1 MKRLSFVLLVTIV
14 VGLFGAGSVFAQG
27 TWNTGI
33 DIQNLTGTAGTVTVA
48 FYNADGSDAGSLNSA
63 IDAWGSLNFYLP
75 LESAP
80 PEGGQYSA
88 VVSSDVMVGVTSS
101 QANYDLGG
109 SDIYLGTSQPQDKL
123 NFPLVYRNHTSGN
136 WNTKLVI
143 QNASDTAQTVT
154 LSLYS
159 VGETAPDAT
168 DTATIQPYA
177 AYVFDIADAEYAA
190 FGPYGSAVVE
200 GTAPLAGVADNIRN
214 PGTRVNV
221 IESSYRA
228 FGDAQ
233 AGDEVILPLVYK
245 NYNLWTTGVNL
256 FNAGDI
262 STTVTITYTG
272 TNIPGTV
279 VDTIELGPNAMGIF
293 YTPVNTTG
301 LPDSWYGSAVVT
313 SSDTDLYVVV
323 ASQRYR
329 TTGAEGVAYEGSLRS
344 EATACVSLPVVHN
357 RTTWKTGINILN
369 MGGVDANV
377 TINYASSAVG
387 IPDATQNI
395 VVPAN
400 SPLTVYMPTDG
411 TTGLGFY
418 GAADVK
424 STNGQFLLINAAHS
438 RADQGVGTNFVG
450 INYTCP

>member
-14 VGLFGAGSVFAQG
+14 VGLFGAGSVLAQG

-33 DIQNLTGTAGTVTVA
+33 DIQNLTGTAGTVTVE
-48 FYNADGSDAGSLNSA
+48 FYNADGNSAGSLDSG

-80 PEGGQYSA
+80 PAGGQYSA
-88 VVSSDVMVGVTSS
+88 VISSDVMVGATSS
-101 QANYDLGG
+101 QSNYDLGG
-109 SDIYLGTSQPQDKL
+109 SDIYLGTSQPQDTL
-123 NFPLVYRNHTSGN
+123 NFPLVYRNHTTGL

-143 QNASDTAQTVT
+143 QNASATTQVVN
-154 LSLYS
+154 LYLYS
-159 VGETAPDAT
+159 VGETTPDET
-168 DTATIQPYA
+168 DSATIAPYA
-177 AYVFDIADAEYAA
+177 AHVFDISAA
-190 FGPYGSAVVE
+190 QYSDFGPYGSAVVE

-214 PGTRVNV
+214 PGTKVNV

-256 FNAGDI
+256 FNAGNI
-262 STTVTITYTG
+262 QTTVTITYTG
-272 TNIPGTV
+272 TNIPGQV
-279 VDTIELGPNAMGIF
+279 VDSIVLGPNAMGIF
-293 YTPVNTTG
+293 YTPANTTG
-301 LPDSWYGSAVVT
+301 LPNGWYGSAIVT
-313 SSDTDLYVVV
+313 SSATDLYVVV

-357 RTTWKTGINILN
+357 RTTWKTGINIMNLGN
-369 MGGVDANV
+369 VAANV

-387 IPDATQNI
+387 IDDATQDI

-411 TTGLGFY
+411 TTDLGFY

-424 STNGQFLLINAAHS
+424 STNTQLLLINAAHS
-438 RADQGVGTNFVG
+438 RADQGVGSNFVG

>member
-14 VGLFGAGSVFAQG
+14 VGLFGAGSVLAQG

-33 DIQNLTGTAGTVTVA
+33 DIQNLTGTAGTVTVE
-48 FYNADGSDAGSLNSA
+48 FYNADGSSAGSLNSG

-80 PEGGQYSA
+80 PSGGQYSA
-88 VVSSDVMVGVTSS
+88 VVSSDVMVGATSS
-101 QANYDLGG
+101 QSNYDLGG
-109 SDIYLGTSQPQDKL
+109 SDIYLGTNQPQAKL
-123 NFPLVYRNHTSGN
+123 NFPLVYRNHTSGL

-143 QNASDTAQTVT
+143 QNASATAQTVT

-159 VGETAPDAT
+159 VGETTPDET
-168 DTATIQPYA
+168 DSALIQPYA
-177 AYVFDIADAEYAA
+177 SHVFDISLAQYSD

-200 GTAPLAGVADNIRN
+200 GTEPLAGVADNIRN

-256 FNAGDI
+256 FNAGNI
-262 STTVTITYTG
+262 QTTVTITYTG
-272 TNIPGTV
+272 TNIAGTW
-279 VDTIELGPNAMGIF
+279 VDTIVLGPNAMGIF
-293 YTPVNTTG
+293 YTPGNTTG
-301 LPDSWYGSAVVT
+301 LPNSWYGSAIVT
-313 SSDTDLYVVV
+313 SSATDLYVVV

-357 RTTWKTGINILN
+357 RTTWKTGINIMNL
-369 MGGVDANV
+369 GGVNANV

-387 IPDATQNI
+387 ISDATQNI

-411 TTGLGFY
+411 TTDLGFY

-424 STNGQFLLINAAHS
+424 STDRKS
-438 RADQGVGTNFVG
+438 VV
-450 INYTCP
+450 